1 MSHRAEGRTYELRDL
16 HGASRAVAYLAL
28 AGAPYVF
35 VTAYIDP
42 TLNLATKLGVALV
55 SILMAG
61 TGTVCWRW
69 PETVPRMFWFL
80 APIAATTVVAGLN
93 FATHDAST
101 GSQLFYLWPVL
112 YAANFLSRR
121 VIYQQ
126 FKDKDSLL
134 LEAGLDFARRAR
146 QERRERIG
154 DGPEMA
160 RARLVAMGA
169 HFAEHRGLYR
179 TMLTGSCAY
188 AFGQALCELFASG
201 NRQLIHRRYG
211 DELDLALEQDLTDYL
226 TGGTAAIVH
235 SWVVSAPD
243 PLDPEVLVDRLGRL
257 LPLVLGPEPA
267 SGAS

>member
-1 MSHRAEGRTYELRDL
+1 VLFAAAITLVTERETTAITVSDL
-16 HGASRAVAYLAL
+16 A
-28 AGAPYVF
+28 
-35 VTAYIDP
+35 D
-42 TLNLATKLGVALV
+42 
-55 SILMAG
+55 
-61 TGTVCWRW
+61 
-69 PETVPRMFWFL
+69 
-80 APIAATTVVAGLN
+80 AADV
-93 FATHDAST
+93 
-101 GSQLFYLWPVL
+101 
-112 YAANFLSRR
+112 SRR

-201 NRQLIHRRYG
+201 NRQLVRRRYG
-211 DELDLALEQDLTDYL
+211 DELDPAVEQDLTDFL
-226 TGGTAAIVH
+226 TGGTATIVH

-243 PLDPEVLVDRLGRL
+243 PLDPEVLVERLGRL
-257 LPLVLGPEPA
+257 LPLVLGPGPA